1 MLLKKALDKL
11 LIFVSFA
18 FYYTQWSNLRLSS
31 VTFAT
36 KMHTIASEVRKLF
49 CNKVLQYHQRKIQSL
64 YDTASESNA
73 NIAITALID

>member
-11 LIFVSFA
+11 FICVSFA
-18 FYYTQWSNLRLSS
+18 FYYIQWSNLCLSS
-31 VTFAT
+31 VTFAI
-36 KMHTIASEVRKLF
+36 KMHTIVSEVRKLF

-64 YDTASESNA
+64 YNTASECNA